1 MTGDWRISS
10 LQYGSKTGLRRED
23 IREIIRCAVTDS
35 MVTTGDFRT
44 DIGDSVPAPLRFIR
58 LRISGG
64 LSQKMKDSEVLILRR
79 SPPFYRQLASRSL
92 LSVALLGCLPSLD
105 AAVCVMRLHGLFFGT
120 REQHIQFGGLFS
132 QTLVSRFSIPELPLY
147 DSKYVLYFCP
157 DR

>member
-10 LQYGSKTGLRRED
+10 LQYGLRTGWRRED
-23 IREIIRCAVTDS
+23 CREIIRCAVTDS
-35 MVTTGDFRT
+35 IVTTGDFRT

-79 SPPFYRQLASRSL
+79 SPPFYPQFASRSL

-120 REQHIQFGGLFS
+120 SCPSSRTPPPTLLHRQKLREAQASCL
-132 QTLVSRFSIPELPLY
+132 
-147 DSKYVLYFCP
+147 
-157 DR
+157 

>member
-10 LQYGSKTGLRRED
+10 LQYGLRTGLRREG

-35 MVTTGDFRT
+35 IVTTGDFRT

-79 SPPFYRQLASRSL
+79 SPPFYPQLASRSL

-120 REQHIQFGGLFS
+120 VGIGQTRLTPIFS
-132 QTLVSRFSIPELPLY
+132 RKHGIIRPDCVSVDFF
-147 DSKYVLYFCP
+147 YFFLKTP
-157 DR
+157 

>member
-44 DIGDSVPAPLRFIR
+44 DIGDSVHAPLRFIR

-92 LSVALLGCLPSLD
+92 LSVALLGCLLSLD

-120 REQHIQFGGLFS
+120 PFRRENNLKSAF
-132 QTLVSRFSIPELPLY
+132 P
-147 DSKYVLYFCP
+147 
-157 DR
+157 